1 MVVGPKVSGFGH
13 TLFPRVC
20 YSTLHSRTGP
30 VEECAKGKKHFLV
43 DAKPGKRRKGKGK
56 VCVKEKE
63 KRSVTHRLRYGS
75 IGRE

>member
-1 MVVGPKVSGFGH
+1 MAW
-13 TLFPRVC
+13 LLDPRFRVLDTRSFLVC
-20 YSTLHSRTGP
+20 VTLHSRTGP

-43 DAKPGKRRKGKGK
+43 DAKPGKRRKGK

-63 KRSVTHRLRYGS
+63 KRSLTHRLRYGS